1 MDLKQGA
8 AYGNGGKDCG
18 VNIILAQGR
27 LERHGGV
34 TDPWPLPMRKIF
46 SDRARIVVYLEQAEV
61 PVMVAKAREEGKT
74 LVEWAREVLRGEISQ
89 DVRGVPGVRVEK
101 RGARRNGGTLG

>member
-1 MDLKQGA
+1 MYDML
-8 AYGNGGKDCG
+8 CLG
-18 VNIILAQGR
+18 V
-27 LERHGGV
+27 
-34 TDPWPLPMRKIF
+34 RKIF

-89 DVRGVPGVRVEK
+89 DVRGVQEVRV
-101 RGARRNGGTLG
+101 ARQLHRTIRLDRHPR